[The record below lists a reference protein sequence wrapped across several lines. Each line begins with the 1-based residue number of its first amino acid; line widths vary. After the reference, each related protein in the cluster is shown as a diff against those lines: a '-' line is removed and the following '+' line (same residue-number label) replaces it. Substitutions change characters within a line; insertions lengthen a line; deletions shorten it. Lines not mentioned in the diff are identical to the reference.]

1 MSKPDLTDLDA
12 FAAVARE
19 RSFRRAARLRG
30 VSASTLSQAVRD
42 LEAELGVRLL
52 NRTTRSVLPTEAGRR
67 LLERLLPALNEI
79 ESAVEGMHATDDEP
93 AGLLRINAPLP
104 AIDLVLAP
112 LIARFLERC
121 PRVRLEVVSD
131 SSRIDIVAEGF
142 DAGVR
147 WDEHLEQDMIAVPFG
162 GRQSYALVAAPQV
175 IEAHGR
181 PAHPR
186 DLTALPAIRQRF
198 SSGVM
203 FPWEFEKDGQIVR
216 VDPTP
221 RRVST
226 DIALQRRAALDGA
239 GFWAAFEGYVREDIA
254 AGRLV
259 SVLEDWLP
267 SFPGPS
273 LYYPSRRHV
282 PPPLRAFVE
291 FIQAERGRYRL

>member
-1 MSKPDLTDLDA
+1 MAHLNLADLEA

-30 VSASTLSQAVRD
+30 MSASTLSQAVRD
-42 LEAELGVRLL
+42 LEGELGVRLL

-67 LLERLLPALNEI
+67 LLERLTPALGEI
-79 ESAVEGMHATDDEP
+79 ASAVEAVHATDDEP

-104 AIDLVLAP
+104 AIELVLAP
-112 LIARFLERC
+112 LVARFLARH
-121 PRVRLEVVSD
+121 PRIRLEVVSD
-131 SSRIDIVAEGF
+131 SNRIDIVAEGF

-162 GRQSYALVAAPQV
+162 GLQRYAVVAAPGLIAAYGHPQ
-175 IEAHGR
+175 
-181 PAHPR
+181 HPR
-186 DLTALPAIRQRF
+186 DLAAAPAIRQRF

-203 FPWEFEKDGQIVR
+203 FPWEFEQAGEIVR
-216 VDPTP
+216 IDPTP
-221 RRVST
+221 RLVST

-239 GFWAAFEGYVREDIA
+239 GFWAAFEGYVRQDIDE
-254 AGRLV
+254 GRLV

-273 LYYPSRRHV
+273 LYYPSRRHA
-282 PPPLRAFVE
+282 PPPLRAFVD
-291 FIQAERGRYRL
+291 FIQAERTQRT

>member
-1 MSKPDLTDLDA
+1 MRNINRTDLDV

-42 LEAELGVRLL
+42 LEGELGVRLL
-52 NRTTRSVLPTEAGRR
+52 NRTTRSVLPTQAGQK
-67 LLERLLPALNEI
+67 LLERLLPALGEI
-79 ESAVEGMHATDDEP
+79 GSAVEGVHESGDEP

-104 AIDLVLAP
+104 AIELVLVP
-112 LIARFLERC
+112 LIPRFLESH
-121 PRVRLEVVSD
+121 PKVRMEVVSD

-147 WDEHLEQDMIAVPFG
+147 WDEHLEQDMVAVPFG
-162 GRQSYALVAAPQV
+162 GVQAYALVAAPQA
-175 IEAHGR
+175 IAAYGR
-181 PAHPR
+181 PEHPR

-198 SSGVM
+198 SSGVVLT
-203 FPWEFEKDGQIVR
+203 WEFEKDGQVVR
-216 VDPTP
+216 VDPPP
-221 RRVST
+221 RLVST
-226 DIALQRRAALDGA
+226 DIALQRRAALDGI

-273 LYYPSRRHV
+273 LYYPSRRHT
-282 PPPLRAFVE
+282 PPPLRAFID
-291 FIQAERGRYRL
+291 FIQAERQREAS

>member
-1 MSKPDLTDLDA
+1 MRNLNLADLEA

-42 LEAELGVRLL
+42 LETELGVRLL
-52 NRTTRSVLPTEAGRR
+52 NRTTRSVLPTQAGQR
-67 LLERLLPALNEI
+67 LLERLLPALGEI
-79 ESAVEGMHATDDEP
+79 GSAVEDVHATGDEP

-104 AIDLVLAP
+104 AIELVLAP
-112 LIARFLERC
+112 MVARFLERH
-121 PRVRLEVVSD
+121 PQVRLEIISD

-147 WDEHLEQDMIAVPFG
+147 WDEHLEQDMVAVPFG
-162 GRQSYALVAAPQV
+162 GVQAYAVVAAPQV
-175 IEAHGR
+175 IAAYGR
-181 PAHPR
+181 PEHPR
-186 DLTALPAIRQRF
+186 DLAALPAIRQRF

-203 FPWEFEKDGQIVR
+203 FPWEFEKAGQIVR
-216 VDPTP
+216 IDPRP
-221 RRVST
+221 RLVST
-226 DIALQRRAALDGA
+226 DIALQRRAALDGV

-254 AGRLV
+254 QGRLT

-273 LYYPSRRHV
+273 LYYPSRRHI
-282 PPPLRAFVE
+282 PPPLRAFID
-291 FIQAERGRYRL
+291 FIHAERQQRP

>member
-1 MSKPDLTDLDA
+1 MAHLNLADLEA

-30 VSASTLSQAVRD
+30 ISASTLSQAVRD

-52 NRTTRSVLPTEAGRR
+52 NRTTRSVLPTDAGQR
-67 LLERLLPALNEI
+67 LLERLLPALGEI
-79 ESAVEGMHATDDEP
+79 GSAVEAVHATDDEP

-112 LIARFLERC
+112 LVARFLDRH
-121 PRVRLEVVSD
+121 PRIRLEIVSD

-162 GRQSYALVAAPQV
+162 GTQRYALVAAPQV
-175 IEAHGR
+175 IAAYGH
-181 PAHPR
+181 PQHPR
-186 DLTALPAIRQRF
+186 DLAAVPAIRQRF
-198 SSGVM
+198 ASGMM
-203 FPWEFEKDGQIVR
+203 FPWEFEKAGEIIR
-216 VDPTP
+216 IDPTP
-221 RRVST
+221 RLVST

-239 GFWAAFEGYVREDIA
+239 GFWAIFDGYVRQDIDE
-254 AGRLV
+254 GRLV
-259 SVLEDWLP
+259 SSLEDWLP

-282 PPPLRAFVE
+282 PPPLRAFVD
-291 FIQAERGRYRL
+291 FIQAERTHRA

>member
-1 MSKPDLTDLDA
+1 MRNLNLADLEA

-42 LEAELGVRLL
+42 LETELGVRLL
-52 NRTTRSVLPTEAGRR
+52 NRTTRSVLPTQAGQR
-67 LLERLLPALNEI
+67 LLERLLPALGEI
-79 ESAVEGMHATDDEP
+79 GSAVEDVHATGDEP

-104 AIDLVLAP
+104 AIELVLAP
-112 LIARFLERC
+112 MVARFLERH
-121 PRVRLEVVSD
+121 PQVRLEIISD

-147 WDEHLEQDMIAVPFG
+147 WDEHLEQDMVAVPFG
-162 GRQSYALVAAPQV
+162 GVQAYAVVAAPQV
-175 IEAHGR
+175 IAAYGR
-181 PAHPR
+181 PEHPR
-186 DLTALPAIRQRF
+186 DLAVLPAIRQRF

-203 FPWEFEKDGQIVR
+203 FPWEFEKAGQIVR
-216 VDPTP
+216 IDPRP
-221 RRVST
+221 RLVST
-226 DIALQRRAALDGA
+226 DIALQRRAALDGV

-254 AGRLV
+254 QGRLT

-273 LYYPSRRHV
+273 LYYPSRRHI
-282 PPPLRAFVE
+282 PSPLRALID
-291 FIQAERGRYRL
+291 FIHAERQQRS